1 MFSPL
6 VGVFGDPEVIRLF
19 SEESLVAAWLEVER
33 ALADAQAELGVIPAE
48 AAREIAAAAQPEQ
61 VDLDALRERTL
72 VVGYPILPLLDQIA
86 KRSPAAGRHLHLGA
100 TTQDIMDTGLA
111 LVGDRAL
118 AHLETVAR
126 TLGDRLAALAGEHR
140 RTVMPGRTHAQP
152 AVPITFGGKV
162 AVWLSELA
170 AHVERLRSAR
180 ARLAVV
186 QLFGAAGTAAA
197 LGPASREVRH
207 AVARRLGLRPVDV
220 PWHTARDG
228 VAETGF
234 ALAAVAGLCGRLARE
249 VVELSRPEIGELRE
263 EGGHQRGASSTMP
276 QKANPIGSEAVI
288 GMSILAAQHV
298 GALLAALQGTHE
310 RSAGEWQVEWDA
322 VPAVFAAAAGAVAG
336 AARIVAG
343 LRVFPERMRANLEL
357 DGGTIMA
364 EAAMMAVAEV
374 LGRADAHAAVYEAA
388 SVARSEGVSLAE
400 ALRKTLAHDVLAAL
414 PPLDEVLS
422 PDAYLGETD
431 AIVRAACRSWSRV
444 MPSPR
449 AAGTAPP

>member
-6 VGVFGDPEVIRLF
+6 VDVFGDQEVIRLF

-33 ALADAQAELGVIPAE
+33 ALAAAQAELDVIPAE
-48 AAREIAAAAQPEQ
+48 AAREIAAAAQPEH

-72 VVGYPILPLLDQIA
+72 VVGYPILPLLEQIA

-118 AHLETVAR
+118 QHVETVVR
-126 TLGDRLAALAGEHR
+126 TLGDRLAALADEHR

-152 AVPITFGGKV
+152 AVPISFGGKV

-186 QLFGAAGTAAA
+186 QLFGAAGTGAA
-197 LGPASREVRH
+197 LGPRSLEVRH
-207 AVARRLGLRPVDV
+207 GVARRLGLGAVDV

-288 GMSILAAQHV
+288 GMSILAAHHA

-322 VPAVFAAAAGAVAG
+322 VPAVFAAAAGSVAG
-336 AARIVAG
+336 TARVVQG
-343 LRVFPERMRANLEL
+343 LRVFPERMRANLDL

-364 EAAMMAVAEV
+364 EAAMMEV
-374 LGRADAHAAVYEAA
+374 GAMLGRAEAHAAVYEAA
-388 SVARSEGVSLAE
+388 AFARSEGISLAE
-400 ALRKTLAHDVLAAL
+400 ALQKTLAHDVLAAL
-414 PPLDEVLS
+414 APLEEVLA

-431 AIVRAACRSWSRV
+431 AIVSAACRSWSRV

-449 AAGTAPP
+449 AAGTARP